1 MIVKSLRNPTL
12 GSEILDIRSRRYT
25 NVFLSSG
32 LGDEST
38 VAEKRNPTSN
48 TLSNNFCAGF
58 YIVKTSRAS
67 RSVLVSMMCVNL
79 DTGSMSKHNLVGDAG
94 DAQSEI
100 QIRILDSYLFLF
112 VLRSHFCSNYR
123 AFFANMLLHQ
133 YTRCNMRYLNL
144 IILY

>member
-48 TLSNNFCAGF
+48 TLSNNFRAGF
-58 YIVKTSRAS
+58 YIVKMSRAS

-79 DTGSMSKHNLVGDAG
+79 DTGSMSKHNLVGDA
-94 DAQSEI
+94 QSEI

-112 VLRSHFCSNYR
+112 FFLRSHFCSNYR